1 MAKTNMQLHLY
12 PCACKMTDNGTSAY
26 AIFHRDKLIVVV
38 SGVVIVVLIGIMIM
52 TIPLTATIN
61 LSR

>member
-1 MAKTNMQLHLY
+1 
-12 PCACKMTDNGTSAY
+12 MTDNGTSAY

-38 SGVVIVVLIGIMIM
+38 SGVVIVVLIGIMII